1 MTDNERVLC
10 VPSEIVDAYALN
22 TVDEA
27 MEVFLQ
33 LAVHKPRKTDGD
45 YPGCENDPS
54 FRQLIP
60 YIVVRNR
67 RGRILCYQ
75 RKNGGEKRLDAKW
88 SIGIGGHVN
97 DGDSGWLGGVIREIR
112 EELSG
117 VGVVALT
124 GNGIGPE
131 SSLHGPIGFIRD
143 DSDAVGRVHLGVLYV
158 LDVPD
163 GVTYREEGVWGW
175 VNLHLEMEGYETWSR
190 LALTMVRE
198 WEMNGG
204 K

>member
-163 GVTYREEGVWGW
+163 GVTYREEGDAVWSSYPE
-175 VNLHLEMEGYETWSR
+175 VIDDLETWSK
-190 LALTMVRE
+190 LAMQMVRA
-198 WEMNGG
+198 WERNGG
-204 K
+204 E

>member
-33 LAVHKPRKTDGD
+33 LAVHKPRKPDGD
-45 YPGCENDPS
+45 YCGCESDPTY
-54 FRQLIP
+54 RQLIP
-60 YIVVRNR
+60 YIVARNQN
-67 RGRILCYQ
+67 GQMLCYQ
-75 RKNGGEKRLDAKW
+75 RKGGGEKRLEAKW

-97 DGDSGWLGGVIREIR
+97 DGDAGWLQGVVREIR
-112 EELSG
+112 EELAG
-117 VGVVALT
+117 AGAIALF
-124 GNGIGPE
+124 GNGTTKE

-190 LALTMVRE
+190 LALTMVRA
-198 WEMNGG
+198 WERNGG
-204 K
+204 E

>member
-27 MEVFLQ
+27 MEVFLE
-33 LAVHKPRKTDGD
+33 LAVHKPRKPDED

-97 DGDSGWLGGVIREIR
+97 DGDEEWIHGVWREVR
-112 EELSG
+112 EELST
-117 VGVVALT
+117 VSLHKLK
-124 GNGIGPE
+124 
-131 SSLHGPIGFIRD
+131 LHGPIGFIRD
-143 DSDAVGRVHLGVLYV
+143 DSNDVGRVHLGVLYV

-163 GVTYREEGVWGW
+163 GVTYREEGEWHW
-175 VNLHLEMEGYETWSR
+175 QELDRHLVDNFGTPVVYETWSR
-190 LALTMVRE
+190 IALPMVRD
-198 WEMNGG
+198 WERNCGE
-204 K
+204 

>member
-1 MTDNERVLC
+1 MSENERVLC
-10 VPSEIVDAYALN
+10 VHAEIVDAYARN

-33 LAVHKPRKTDGD
+33 LAAYKPRKPYGD
-45 YPGCENDPS
+45 YVGCEQDET

-67 RGRILCYQ
+67 HGQILCYQ
-75 RKNGGEKRLDAKW
+75 RKGGGEKRLDAKW

-97 DGDSGWLGGVIREIR
+97 DGDKDWIHGVWREVR
-112 EELSG
+112 EELST
-117 VGVVALT
+117 VSLHKLT
-124 GNGIGPE
+124 
-131 SSLHGPIGFIRD
+131 LHGPIGFIRD

-163 GVTYREEGVWGW
+163 GVTYREEGDVAWSPYPEVIAG
-175 VNLHLEMEGYETWSR
+175 LEKWSR
-190 LALTMVRE
+190 IALPMVWE
-198 WEMNGG
+198 WERNGG
-204 K
+204 SSTT